1 MRPRTAAFSSFSD
14 SGKGIPGPGSYNMDA
29 LSIKK
34 ANCYVSTIRNYGVPL
49 IKSGKRFNND
59 YVKNSREI
67 PGPG

>member
-1 MRPRTAAFSSFSD
+1 MRPRTAAFSSFSA
-14 SGKGIPGPGSYNMDA
+14 SSRNPGPGSYNMDA

-49 IKSGKRFNND
+49 IKSGKRFNTD
-59 YVKNSREI
+59 YIKNSKAI